1 MDTLDM
7 IRFLRQDLSD
17 DSIRVISDTDDI
29 YRIQNRSHSIYFWK
43 FGYERFDIYE
53 DINKLDQKLIIKLSN
68 IVRIEKKIDSD
79 YLPIWTK
86 EEGLIT
92 QTDQFVRLNGRYY
105 TIKFLEQLLTKIQE
119 IKQFNF

>member
-1 MDTLDM
+1 MDTMDM

-17 DSIRVISDTDDI
+17 DSIRVITDTDDI
-29 YRIQNRSHSIYFWK
+29 YRIENKSHSIYFWK
-43 FGYERFDIYE
+43 YGYTLFDIYD
-53 DINKLDQKLIIKLSN
+53 DINKLDKNLIDKLSK
-68 IVRIEKKIDSD
+68 IVRIEKKIDSEFF
-79 YLPIWTK
+79 PIWTK

-119 IKQFNF
+119 IKQLNF